1 MVNLK
6 NNDIQNE
13 HDSFNTNKDEIH
25 HASSILPIKNK
36 LLRVKTSKV
45 IIALAV
51 LTTTKFIFH
60 HKKYPEAPLGKFR
73 YLIFKCLIITQNAF
87 MRSKCLYC

>member
-25 HASSILPIKNK
+25 HASSIRPIENK
-36 LLRVKTSKV
+36 LVTDEN
-45 IIALAV
+45 
-51 LTTTKFIFH
+51 F
-60 HKKYPEAPLGKFR
+60 
-73 YLIFKCLIITQNAF
+73 
-87 MRSKCLYC
+87 